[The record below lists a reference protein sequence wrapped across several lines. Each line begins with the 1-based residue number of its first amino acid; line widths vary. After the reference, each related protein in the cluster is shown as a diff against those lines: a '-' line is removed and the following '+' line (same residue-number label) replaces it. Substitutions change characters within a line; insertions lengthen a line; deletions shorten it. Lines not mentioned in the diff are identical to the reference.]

1 MNGRG
6 RTVLGTCCGSCF
18 LPNSRVF
25 ARMHC
30 EKPHFPRY
38 LDVGLSVSVLCPPIE
53 GGKRPS
59 GTQTKNVLK
68 GIARVDDPF
77 GARWSA

>member
-1 MNGRG
+1 MSARG
-6 RTVLGTCCGSCF
+6 QTVLGTCCVSCF
-18 LPNSRVF
+18 LPNCRVF
-25 ARMHC
+25 ALMHC

-38 LDVGLSVSVLCPPIE
+38 LDVGLSVPASVSLE
-53 GGKRPS
+53 AAKPS
-59 GTQTKNVLK
+59 GTQTKDVLK